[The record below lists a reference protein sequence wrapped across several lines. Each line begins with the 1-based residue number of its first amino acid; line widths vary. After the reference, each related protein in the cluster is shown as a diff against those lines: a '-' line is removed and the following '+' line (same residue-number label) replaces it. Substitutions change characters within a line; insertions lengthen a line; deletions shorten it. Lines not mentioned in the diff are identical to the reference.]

1 MEIVTSTAM
10 DVANE
15 IGDTS
20 ISLSNILFAMD
31 FSPSSLRAYPYAADI
46 ALRYGGKV
54 FVAHVIPSEDCDEV
68 PSAEQVKLDRLLEAA
83 AEAGLSDPIGALRQI
98 PHEVVIDHGDICAR
112 LMTTAHKFKIDLVV
126 IGTHG
131 WRGVKKLLKGS
142 TAEKIAWLATGPV
155 LTVGPRVSPRLGFK
169 RILYATDFLP
179 AAAHALPYA
188 VSLAQEFGAELLVL
202 HVNDQSDQESPAEAG
217 SKTFEF
223 LHKHS
228 ARYANAGILDESGI
242 LVDFGPAKDLILEHA
257 TVRNVDLIV
266 MGLKHLD
273 GLKAR
278 IGAHLPGSTAYEV
291 ASRAPCP
298 VLTVPLRKQAARLTQ

>member
-1 MEIVTSTAM
+1 M
-10 DVANE
+10 DVAKE
-15 IGDTS
+15 IRDTS

-188 VSLAQEFGAELLVL
+188 DFIGTRVWCRAARSARERSVR
-202 HVNDQSDQESPAEAG
+202 QESPAEAG
-217 SKTFEF
+217 PKPSSFCINTQPVTQMP
-223 LHKHS
+223 
-228 ARYANAGILDESGI
+228 ESS
-242 LVDFGPAKDLILEHA
+242 
-257 TVRNVDLIV
+257 
-266 MGLKHLD
+266 MS
-273 GLKAR
+273 
-278 IGAHLPGSTAYEV
+278 PGSLWI
-291 ASRAPCP
+291 S
-298 VLTVPLRKQAARLTQ
+298 VPLRTLSWNTPPFRKSI